1 MNKVVLTG
9 RLVKDPELRRTNTD
23 IAVVQFTI
31 AVNRRFV
38 GQDGQRQA
46 DFINCVAWRQ
56 QAENLAKYMR
66 KGSLIGV
73 EGQIQTRTYDDP
85 NGQRRYI
92 TEVICDNIEFLETKG
107 ARGEGGFS
115 DINSYNIPPERN
127 QAPKNADIFADMQ
140 NDSDA
145 FDDSDDPF
153 ANLKNSSGA
162 SDDDLPF

>member
-1 MNKVVLTG
+1 MNKVILTG

-31 AVNRRFV
+31 AVNRRYV
-38 GQDGQRQA
+38 GADGQRQA
-46 DFINCVAWRQ
+46 DFINCVVWRQ

-66 KGSLIGV
+66 KGSLIGL

-107 ARGEGGFS
+107 ARENSSFS
-115 DINSYNIPPERN
+115 DINSYDIPRGNHEQKNI
-127 QAPKNADIFADMQ
+127 
-140 NDSDA
+140 DA
-145 FDDSDDPF
+145 FANMQGIDNQEEESTDPF
-153 ANLKNSSGA
+153 ANLKTSSGV
-162 SDDDLPF
+162 SEDDLPF

>member
-1 MNKVVLTG
+1 MNKVILTG

-23 IAVVQFTI
+23 IAVVQFVI

-56 QAENLAKYMR
+56 QAENLAKFMR

-85 NGQRRYI
+85 NGQRHYV

-107 ARGEGGFS
+107 ARGDSGFN
-115 DINSYNIPPERN
+115 DINSYDIPRERN
-127 QAPKNADIFADMQ
+127 QAPKNADPFADLQ

-145 FDDSDDPF
+145 FDDSDNPF
-153 ANLKNSSGA
+153 ANLKTSSGV
-162 SDDDLPF
+162 SEDDLPF